1 MHGETDI
8 TNEDYDILLSYKNQ
22 NLFMGLSVK
31 KLELKGIVIHPTVEE
46 IGEYTGIAP
55 KSTIANESIK
65 KE

>member
-1 MHGETDI
+1 
-8 TNEDYDILLSYKNQ
+8 
-22 NLFMGLSVK
+22 MGLSVK